1 MAPTPTVEAKPGLG
15 QETSGPDGGDQTG
28 HSLPMDE
35 SMENADWDYA
45 QEELMAKTGIDLK
58 VNKAGFFWGT
68 FFRIHGIELGV
79 GEALSF
85 CKDSLGYFFR
95 NSLKIP

>member
-58 VNKAGFFWGT
+58 VTNQAFFGHFSALISNFPKL
-68 FFRIHGIELGV
+68 FFRKFLEFPKNV
-79 GEALSF
+79 
-85 CKDSLGYFFR
+85 
-95 NSLKIP
+95 